1 MKKQENNKGKIMTE
15 EVQAKKYI
23 FKIVLLGDPG
33 VGKSSLITRF
43 VHNRFQASYLM
54 TIGVDILSKQ
64 LFVERERKST
74 DSLGEPIKDEVLFLI
89 SDIGGQ
95 ERFASVREKFYR
107 GARGCFLVFDL
118 TRSNTLTSI
127 KEWQKGLEG
136 VEEDVIYFLIGNKA
150 DLKEQIA
157 VSDESIEAIAKEL
170 NLPKD
175 SFFITSAKTGE
186 KVEEAFVTFA
196 IELMK
201 AVEQKRVDLS
211 SN

>member
-1 MKKQENNKGKIMTE
+1 MTE
-15 EVQAKKYI
+15 EEVQGKKYI

-64 LFVERERKST
+64 LFV
-74 DSLGEPIKDEVLFLI
+74 GKDEVLFLI

-118 TRSNTLTSI
+118 TRSNTLTSV
-127 KEWQKGLEG
+127 KAWKKGLEG

-150 DLKEQIA
+150 DLKEQLEVENENIK
-157 VSDESIEAIAKEL
+157 AIANEL
-170 NLPKD
+170 NLPED

-186 KVEEAFVTFA
+186 RVEESFFTFA
-196 IELMK
+196 KELMK
-201 AVEQKRVDLS
+201 AVEKRRVEVGLE
-211 SN
+211 

>member
-1 MKKQENNKGKIMTE
+1 MAE
-15 EVQAKKYI
+15 EEGHGKKYI

-64 LFVERERKST
+64 LFV
-74 DSLGEPIKDEVLFLI
+74 GKDEVLFLI

-118 TRSNTLTSI
+118 TRNNTLNSV
-127 KEWQKGLEG
+127 KAWKKGLES

-150 DLKEQIA
+150 DLKEQSA
-157 VSDESIEAIAKEL
+157 VSQESIDAIIEEL
-170 NLPKD
+170 NLPKE

-186 KVEEAFVTFA
+186 KVEEAFVTFSK
-196 IELMK
+196 ELMR
-201 AVEQKRVDLS
+201 AVEKKRVEVGLE
-211 SN
+211 

>member
-1 MKKQENNKGKIMTE
+1 MAE
-15 EVQAKKYI
+15 EGHGKKYI

-64 LFVERERKST
+64 LFVGKEGMVNPQEKNWT
-74 DSLGEPIKDEVLFLI
+74 PEALEEWKKNADEVLFLI

-118 TRSNTLTSI
+118 TRNNTLNSV
-127 KEWQKGLEG
+127 KAWKKGLES

-150 DLKEQIA
+150 DLKEQVA
-157 VSDESIEAIAKEL
+157 VPQESIDEIIEEL
-170 NLPKD
+170 DLPKE

-186 KVEEAFVTFA
+186 KVEEAFVTFSK
-196 IELMK
+196 ELMR
-201 AVEQKRVDLS
+201 AVEKKRVEVGLE
-211 SN
+211 

>member
-1 MKKQENNKGKIMTE
+1 MTE
-15 EVQAKKYI
+15 EVQEKKYI

-64 LFVERERKST
+64 LFVEREKKST
-74 DSLGEPIKDEVLFLI
+74 DSSEETIKDEVLFLI

-118 TRSNTLTSI
+118 TRSNTLASI

-136 VEEDVIYFLIGNKA
+136 VEEEVIYFLIGNKA
-150 DLKEQIA
+150 DLKEQIS
-157 VSDESIEAIAKEL
+157 VSDESIENMVREL
-170 NLPKD
+170 NIPKD

>member
-1 MKKQENNKGKIMTE
+1 MTE
-15 EVQAKKYI
+15 EVQEKKYI

-64 LFVERERKST
+64 LFVEREKKST
-74 DSLGEPIKDEVLFLI
+74 DSSEEPIKDEVLFLI

-118 TRSNTLTSI
+118 TRSNTLASI

-136 VEEDVIYFLIGNKA
+136 VEEEVIYFLIGNKA

-157 VSDESIEAIAKEL
+157 VSDESIESMVKEL

>member
-1 MKKQENNKGKIMTE
+1 MTE
-15 EVQAKKYI
+15 EMQEKKYI

-64 LFVERERKST
+64 LFVERERKDK
-74 DSLGEPIKDEVLFLI
+74 DSLEEPIKDEVLFLI

-118 TRSNTLTSI
+118 TRSNTLASV
-127 KEWQKGLEG
+127 KAWQKGLEG

-157 VSDESIEAIAKEL
+157 VSDESIENIVKEL

-186 KVEEAFVTFA
+186 RVEEAFVTFA

-201 AVEQKRVDLS
+201 AVEQKRVDIS

>member
-1 MKKQENNKGKIMTE
+1 MMTE
-15 EVQAKKYI
+15 DEVQGKKYI

-64 LFVERERKST
+64 LFVEN
-74 DSLGEPIKDEVLFLI
+74 DEVLFLI

-107 GARGCFLVFDL
+107 GARGCFLVYDL
-118 TRSNTLTSI
+118 TRNNTLSSL
-127 KEWQKGLEG
+127 KAWKKGLES
-136 VEEDVIYFLIGNKA
+136 VEEDAIYFLIGNKA
-150 DLKEQIA
+150 DLNEQIA
-157 VSDESIEAIAKEL
+157 VSQENIDTIIQEL
-170 NLPKD
+170 NIPKD

-186 KVEEAFVTFA
+186 KVEDAFRTFA
-196 IELMK
+196 QELMK
-201 AVEQKRVDLS
+201 DVERKRVEFGLD
-211 SN
+211 

>member
-1 MKKQENNKGKIMTE
+1 MTE
-15 EVQAKKYI
+15 EEVQGKKYI

-43 VHNRFQASYLM
+43 VHNKFRASYLM

-64 LFVERERKST
+64 LFIQKNEGSNEVE
-74 DSLGEPIKDEVLFLI
+74 DEVLFLI

-118 TRSNTLTSI
+118 TRNNTLSSI
-127 KEWQKGLEG
+127 REWKKGLDG

-157 VSDESIEAIAKEL
+157 VSDENINEIIREL
-170 NLPKD
+170 NLSKE

-186 KVEEAFVTFA
+186 KVEEAFRTFSK
-196 IELMK
+196 ELMK
-201 AVEQKRVDLS
+201 AVEKKRVAVGS
-211 SN
+211 E

>member
-1 MKKQENNKGKIMTE
+1 MTKRGKSMAEE
-15 EVQAKKYI
+15 EVQGKKYI

-64 LFVERERKST
+64 LFV
-74 DSLGEPIKDEVLFLI
+74 DKDEVLFLI

-118 TRSNTLTSI
+118 TRNNTLSSI
-127 KEWQKGLEG
+127 KEWKRGLDG
-136 VEEDVIYFLIGNKA
+136 VEEDVIYFLIGNKV
-150 DLKEQIA
+150 DLREQVA
-157 VSDESIEAIAKEL
+157 VADESTKAIIKEL
-170 NLPKD
+170 GIQED

-186 KVEEAFVTFA
+186 KVEEAFRTFSK
-196 IELMK
+196 ELMK
-201 AVEQKRVDLS
+201 AVEKKRVAVGS
-211 SN
+211 E